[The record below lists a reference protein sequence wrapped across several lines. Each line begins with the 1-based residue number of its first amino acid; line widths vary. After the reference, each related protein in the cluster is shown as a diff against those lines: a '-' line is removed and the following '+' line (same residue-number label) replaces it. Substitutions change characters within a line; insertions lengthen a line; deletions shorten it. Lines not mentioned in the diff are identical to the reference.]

1 MLTTFKINKLKDIFS
16 QFPKIKLVYFFGSQA
31 ASRPG
36 PLSDYDFAVY
46 LDEKEKLKMLDLK
59 CKLLD
64 SLSRFLKTDKV
75 DVVILNLAES
85 PELKYNIIKEGKILL
100 AKEPY
105 KALIE
110 PRILNEYFDFHIM
123 LKRYKLTSA

>member
-1 MLTTFKINKLKDIFS
+1 MLTTFKINKLKDIFRR
-16 QFPKIKLVYFFGSQA
+16 FPKIKLIYLFGSQA
-31 ASRPG
+31 ASLSG

-46 LDEKEKLKMLDLK
+46 LGEKEKLKMIDLK

-100 AKEPY
+100 VKEPY

-110 PRILNEYFDFHIM
+110 PRILNEYFDFRIM
-123 LKRYKLTSA
+123 LKRYKLTAA

>member
-1 MLTTFKINKLKDIFS
+1 MKINKLTNIFR
-16 QFPKIKLVYFFGSQA
+16 QFPKIKLVYFFGSRA
-31 ASRPG
+31 TSRPG

-46 LDEKEKLKMLDLK
+46 LDEKDKVKMLDLK

-64 SLSRFLKTDKV
+64 TLSRFLKTDKV
-75 DVVILNLAES
+75 DVVIFNLTET

-110 PRILNEYFDFHIM
+110 PMILNEYFDFRIM
-123 LKRYKLTSA
+123 LKRYNLTAA